1 MGEAIKITPNENDK
15 DMTRLRTNLKVWLV
29 YSTDGFHSHMSKEL
43 KKCRNV
49 HVTSFSLAA
58 MSEEYLKSADVP
70 ELIFVEANG
79 NWAQKMVELQGYDLS
94 LEDKDLSLVVLGDE
108 SDNGSLKIALRLGA
122 SDFLSHNVTLSDL
135 LPLLKKTASEKLE
148 NSSYGEFILFLNT
161 KGGMGATTLALNT
174 AIEMATQHPNEVLL
188 LDIDLQFGVI
198 PDYLNIVPTYSVSD
212 AINNSNDL
220 DEMSLGSL
228 VNKHESGLHVLSFKH
243 ENNADDFE
251 QAQKIGRLLPILRR
265 FYPYVIIDL
274 SRGLDHVFASAIS
287 PATKVLLV
295 LQQSLVS
302 VKNTSRLI
310 KSLKFEY
317 GLQSD
322 SIEVILNRYEKR
334 HSIKLKDIEQAVGN
348 HDIHLMPNDF
358 KVALESANLGQ
369 PLVQS
374 RKKSSITRSI
384 IDLSH
389 VLSPPEQEEKGWLK
403 KLFS

>member
-1 MGEAIKITPNENDK
+1 MGEAIKITPNENDI
-15 DMTRLRTNLKVWLV
+15 TRLKTNLKVWV
-29 YSTDGFHSHMSKEL
+29 IHNSESFKSHVNHEL

-49 HVTSFSLAA
+49 SITSFSLAG
-58 MSEEYLKSADVP
+58 MNEEYLKGVDVP
-70 ELIFVEANG
+70 ELIFVEASG
-79 NWAQKMVELQGYDLS
+79 SWAQKMVELQGYDLS
-94 LEDKDLSLVVLGDE
+94 LEDKELSLVVLGDE
-108 SDNGSLKIALRLGA
+108 SDSGSIKIALRLGA
-122 SDFLSHNVTLSDL
+122 SDFLPNTVTLSDL

-174 AIEMATQHPNEVLL
+174 AIEVASHHAGEVLL

-198 PDYLNIVPTYSVSD
+198 PDYLNITPTYSISD
-212 AINNSNDL
+212 AINSSNDL
-220 DEMSLGSL
+220 DEISLGSL

-243 ENNADDFE
+243 ENNADDYE

-295 LQQSLVS
+295 SQQSLVS

-322 SIEVILNRYEKR
+322 VIEVILNRYEKR
-334 HSIKLKDIEQAVGN
+334 HSIKLKDIEQAVGD
-348 HDIHLMPNDF
+348 HDIHLIPNDF
-358 KVALESANLGQ
+358 KVTLESTNLGQ
-369 PLVQS
+369 PFVQS

-389 VLSPPEQEEKGWLK
+389 VLSPLEHEEKGWLK